1 MGNIDPGQD
10 QETDPE
16 TDHIGDV
23 VEADPAIVAD
33 AIADIEVEVGHVIVT
48 VDTAEDKFLCV
59 NNKLKL
65 KNLWIQRN
73 SCIIEYLKQILHLER
88 WVLIISVKLFW
99 SNVLYLVMP
108 QSARQRFHK
117 H

>member
-1 MGNIDPGQD
+1 MTVRMGNIDPGQG
-10 QETDPE
+10 QETDQE

-23 VEADPAIVAD
+23 VEADLAIVAD

-65 KNLWIQRN
+65 KKLMNSTPRLLLLNSQSRFFIQK
-73 SCIIEYLKQILHLER
+73 YG
-88 WVLIISVKLFW
+88 F
-99 SNVLYLVMP
+99 
-108 QSARQRFHK
+108 
-117 H
+117 